1 MNTVNNGSEAEKYI
15 IKKVF
20 EKISGKDFKKFS
32 ANDRQKIIEKIV
44 SDIADM
50 EKILLTAPELSKLS
64 EKINEDGFGLGPISL
79 LMSDPEITEV
89 MINDHDEVYIEKKG
103 KIEEI
108 QMKFRD
114 SSHIRN
120 LVDKILGPLGLRV
133 DESHPMVDARLK
145 DGSRINIVLS
155 PVSLKDI
162 VVTIRKFKED
172 IVDIERLISEGT
184 VDRRVGEFLAKC
196 VRNKANILVGGGTG
210 TGKTTLLNILSGF
223 LPESERIITIEE
235 TMELKFTHKNLVR
248 METRPPNMEGN
259 GEISIRDLV
268 RNSLRMRPDRIIV
281 GEIRG
286 VEAIDVLQAMNTGH
300 SGSMTTIHANSPE
313 DVITR
318 LETMLLLSGNNLD
331 PSTSQRI
338 ISTSIDLIIQL
349 KKTGDGDRILSKIS
363 EVLHQKRGPGKEIK
377 LEIRDIAVLD
387 GEINI
392 ESTTDCKT
400 VSNDKKKN
408 RWIFYDH
415 KPAFLEER
423 R

>member
-1 MNTVNNGSEAEKYI
+1 MNPVNNSSETEKYI

-20 EKISGKDFKKFS
+20 DNISGKDLEKFS
-32 ANDRQKIIEKIV
+32 ATDRQKVIEKIV
-44 SDIADM
+44 GDIADT
-50 EKILLTAPELSKLS
+50 EKILLTSPELSMLS
-64 EKINEDGFGLGPISL
+64 GKINEDGFGLGPISL
-79 LMSDPEITEV
+79 LMSDPEITEI
-89 MINDHDEVYIEKKG
+89 MINDHDEVYIEKRG
-103 KIEEI
+103 KIKKI

-114 SSHIRN
+114 NRHIRN

-162 VVTIRKFKED
+162 VVTIRKFKKD
-172 IVDIERLISEGT
+172 IVDIERLIKEGT
-184 VDRRVGEFLAKC
+184 ADRKVGDFLAKC
-196 VRNKANILVGGGTG
+196 VQNKANILIAGGTG
-210 TGKTTLLNILSGF
+210 VGKTTLLNILSGF

-235 TMELKFTHKNLVR
+235 IMELRFAHKNLVR

-300 SGSMTTIHANSPE
+300 SGSMTTIHANSPK
-313 DVITR
+313 DVIMR

-331 PSTSQRI
+331 PSTSQRMI
-338 ISTSIDLIIQL
+338 ATSIDIIIQL
-349 KKTGDGDRILSKIS
+349 KKVVDGNRVISKIS
-363 EVLHQKRGPGKEIK
+363 EVLHHKRGQGKEMR

-387 GEINI
+387 EGI
-392 ESTTDCKT
+392 
-400 VSNDKKKN
+400 KN
-408 RWIFYDH
+408 QWIFYDH
-415 KPAFLEER
+415 IPAFLEEKR
-423 R
+423 

>member
-1 MNTVNNGSEAEKYI
+1 MNHVNNGSETEKYI

-32 ANDRQKIIEKIV
+32 TTDRQKVIEKIV
-44 SDIADM
+44 NDIADA
-50 EKILLTAPELSKLS
+50 EKILLTAPELSELS
-64 EKINEDGFGLGPISL
+64 GKINEDGFGLGPISI

-89 MINDHDEVYIEKKG
+89 MINDHDEVYIERNG

-108 QMKFRD
+108 QMKFRN
-114 SSHIRN
+114 SAHIRN

-155 PVSLKDI
+155 PVSIKDI

-172 IVDIERLISEGT
+172 IVDIEKLIREETLNRKIGA
-184 VDRRVGEFLAKC
+184 FLAKC
-196 VRNKANILVGGGTG
+196 VQNKANILIGGGTG

-223 LPESERIITIEE
+223 LPERERIITIEE
-235 TMELKFTHKNLVR
+235 TMELRFTHKNLVR

-268 RNSLRMRPDRIIV
+268 RNSLRMRPDRILV

-286 VEAIDVLQAMNTGH
+286 AEAIDVLQAMNTGH
-300 SGSMTTIHANSPE
+300 NGSMTTIHANSPK

-338 ISTSIDLIIQL
+338 IATSVDIIIQL
-349 KKTGDGDRILSKIS
+349 KKTEDGNRILSRIS
-363 EVLHQKRGPGKEIK
+363 EVLHRRRDPGKEIK

-387 GEINI
+387 RGI
-392 ESTTDCKT
+392 
-400 VSNDKKKN
+400 KN
-408 RWIFYDH
+408 KWIFHDH
-415 KPAFLEER
+415 IPAVLKER

>member
-1 MNTVNNGSEAEKYI
+1 MNLLSNGGETEKYI

-32 ANDRQKIIEKIV
+32 TADRQKVIEKIV

-50 EKILLTAPELSKLS
+50 EKILLTAPELSMLS
-64 EKINEDGFGLGPISL
+64 GKINEDGFGLGPISL

-89 MINDHDEVYIEKKG
+89 MINDYDEVYIEKKG
-103 KIEEI
+103 KIKKI
-108 QMKFRD
+108 QLKFRD

-120 LVDKILGPLGLRV
+120 LTDKILGPLGLRV

-155 PVSLKDI
+155 PVCLKDI

-172 IVDIERLISEGT
+172 IVDTERLIREGT
-184 VDRRVGEFLAKC
+184 IDRRIGDFLAKC
-196 VRNKANILVGGGTG
+196 VQRKVNILVGGGTG

-286 VEAIDVLQAMNTGH
+286 VEAIDVLQVMNTGH

-331 PSTSQRI
+331 PSTAQRI
-338 ISTSIDLIIQL
+338 IATSIDIIIQL
-349 KKTGDGDRILSKIS
+349 KKTGDGNRILSKIS
-363 EVLHQKRGPGKEIK
+363 EVIHQKRDSGRELK

-387 GEINI
+387 EGKDTE
-392 ESTTDCKT
+392 TAVDCKRAG
-400 VSNDKKKN
+400 NEKMKN
-408 RWIFYDH
+408 QWVFCDYV
-415 KPAFLEER
+415 PAFLEEKR
-423 R
+423 